1 MDSSTTSSDSRE
13 NPLLGDKVFLNN
25 ERYLRYKAARS
36 EGSCS
41 LCGCLG
47 HLVVFV
53 LPLLAMVFMLAFLII
68 LAVFDQSEIQQSEM
82 YGYESLEG
90 FYNMTQTYYASVS
103 SDTISIVMSQYEPYT
118 ELLALASV
126 ACILTSLV
134 TIIRNIQIEVYQKR
148 TGSFIFMKFINYLS
162 AIINI
167 LAYAGLMVAINF
179 KVTQEEPVWASQ
191 AHFVGFL
198 TFFAGTAAYSVLH
211 SFLLLNQ
218 SEYPRFV
225 KGLFLVLA
233 IVIVASSLSFG
244 MPIWLNGLSSDEGG
258 YPVAEWV
265 AVFTSALSIGL
276 YVILFFIDPVDNVL
290 SSFFCGGTA
299 KSQKESKQNSRIQ
312 LQQMHLEESRRKQ
325 RQQMERMGQYQI

>member
-1 MDSSTTSSDSRE
+1 MTRFIFGGPSKSMDSSTTSSDSRE

-148 TGSFIFMKFINYLS
+148 TGSFIFMKFINYL
-162 AIINI
+162 
-167 LAYAGLMVAINF
+167 
-179 KVTQEEPVWASQ
+179 
-191 AHFVGFL
+191 
-198 TFFAGTAAYSVLH
+198 
-211 SFLLLNQ
+211 
-218 SEYPRFV
+218 
-225 KGLFLVLA
+225 
-233 IVIVASSLSFG
+233 
-244 MPIWLNGLSSDEGG
+244 
-258 YPVAEWV
+258 
-265 AVFTSALSIGL
+265 
-276 YVILFFIDPVDNVL
+276 
-290 SSFFCGGTA
+290 
-299 KSQKESKQNSRIQ
+299 
-312 LQQMHLEESRRKQ
+312 
-325 RQQMERMGQYQI
+325 